1 MVFFE
6 FFFLVVYALLFRSCI
21 ALDLVFLD
29 WGLVCNVVWF
39 FYSFGLKFGEFV
51 VRN

>member
-1 MVFFE
+1 M
-6 FFFLVVYALLFRSCI
+6 VYALLYRSCI

-39 FYSFGLKFGEFV
+39 FFSFGLKFGEFG